1 MAFAAILFSSCL
13 TRPERFSP
21 KKSRHITPSG
31 STSSNSGNILATYAQ
46 LLGVENLSDGK
57 LYTFIDDWMG
67 APHRMGGGTKNGVDC
82 SGFIDLL
89 FEDVYQKE
97 LPRTSYEMAEV
108 VKRKYEKQ
116 LKEGDLVFFSFGK
129 KSVDHVGIYLANN
142 KFAHVSTSKGVIISD
157 LHDPWYYK
165 YFVRCGSIR

>member
-1 MAFAAILFSSCL
+1 MLAAIFFSSCL
-13 TRPERFSP
+13 TRPERFSQ
-21 KKSRHITPSG
+21 KKNRHNPPS
-31 STSSNSGNILATYAQ
+31 SSASSNSGNILATYAQ
-46 LLGVENLSDGK
+46 ILGVEKLNDRK

-67 APHRMGGGTKNGVDC
+67 SPHRMGGGTKNGVDC

-97 LPRTSYEMAEV
+97 LPRTSYEMAEA

-129 KSVDHVGIYLANN
+129 KAVDHVGIYLANN